1 MSLADRDTRFV
12 MSRRTLNLV
21 QWQLLPKATKAVR
34 VLTPCDRRTIEQ
46 NSKAVGRIVRH
57 GKRDIVI
64 RRQDLGN
71 SEIVTAATVCMAMAL
86 QDKLAEAKE
95 RIWHDE
101 MSYLRV
107 ADSLR

>member
-1 MSLADRDTRFV
+1 M
-12 MSRRTLNLV
+12 
-21 QWQLLPKATKAVR
+21 
-34 VLTPCDRRTIEQ
+34 TPCYRRTIEQ
-46 NSKAVGRIVRH
+46 NSRVVGRVVRQ

-71 SEIVTAATVCMAMAL
+71 SEVVTAATVYMAMAL

>member
-1 MSLADRDTRFV
+1 

-21 QWQLLPKATKAVR
+21 QWQLLPKVTNTVR
-34 VLTPCDRRTIEQ
+34 VMTPWYRRTIEHK
-46 NSKAVGRIVRH
+46 SKAVGRIVRQ

-71 SEIVTAATVCMAMAL
+71 SETVTAATVCMAMAL